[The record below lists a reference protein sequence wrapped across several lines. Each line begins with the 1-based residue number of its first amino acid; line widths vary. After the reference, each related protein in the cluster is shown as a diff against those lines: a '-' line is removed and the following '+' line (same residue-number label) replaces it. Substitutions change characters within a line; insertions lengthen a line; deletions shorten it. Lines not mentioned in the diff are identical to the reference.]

1 MDKIVNSRFS
11 DVNATPRLAPA
22 IRPFRSDPPLEGAC
36 HAPHRRPPVRP
47 TRSAI
52 SRRVVE
58 SVAGLTQSVLG
69 KKLPVIA
76 ITLQYIPHEQWFIGG
91 QALSELGRNA
101 FHLDISVTD
110 ETNTKAEKARYIQDI
125 YDAFRGIL
133 GELHECSY
141 VHVIDARA
149 VWVWRPDAGI
159 PASARLRRGPRSQS
173 ASRLSGQRKC
183 PLSDQ
188 GAFSSTSDAGS
199 ASRGRAP
206 RHATPPIRGRRAC
219 ARALAGSACAGG
231 STWASVR
238 PVRRRR

>member
-1 MDKIVNSRFS
+1 MPHIVVHLSGQ
-11 DVNATPRLAPA
+11 P
-22 IRPFRSDPPLEGAC
+22 DP
-36 HAPHRRPPVRP
+36 
-47 TRSAI
+47 AI

-141 VHVIDARA
+141 VHVIDARRG
-149 VWVWRPDAGI
+149 VWVWRPDAEY
-159 PASARLRRGPRSQS
+159 
-173 ASRLSGQRKC
+173 
-183 PLSDQ
+183 
-188 GAFSSTSDAGS
+188 
-199 ASRGRAP
+199 
-206 RHATPPIRGRRAC
+206 RHQHG
-219 ARALAGSACAGG
+219 
-231 STWASVR
+231 
-238 PVRRRR
+238 